1 MTAQSNTPN
10 QNPITHVFKIAKEN
24 KTSTIFERQSL
35 PPRHTF
41 ITSTVKIE
49 DFQGYSR
56 GKDFNLYFRIKDQ
69 SSWSKSEAITGL
81 FPTGI
86 SSVYFGNRRKGN
98 TRTLLVFKFEHAR
111 DELTVLEYPH
121 DFYPNRAKIDDI
133 VRNA

>member
-1 MTAQSNTPN
+1 MTVQSNTPN
-10 QNPITHVFKIAKEN
+10 QDPIIHVFKIAKEN
-24 KTSTIFERQSL
+24 KTSTIYERQSS

-56 GKDFNLYFRIKDQ
+56 GKDFSLYFRIKDQ

-86 SSVYFGNRRKGN
+86 SLVYFGNRRKGN
-98 TRTLLVFKFEHAR
+98 TRTLLVFKFDH
-111 DELTVLEYPH
+111 DIDQLTVLEYPH
-121 DFYPNRAKIDDI
+121 GFYPNRAKIDDI